1 MKPAPNRPS
10 SPEQRSAIDEGPWAW
25 NAEVADTWRRL
36 AMHLLEQDLLRV
48 WRREGYA
55 SMVEFAEQRLG
66 VPPQRTVEL
75 VRIAKK
81 LLDLRLVD
89 SALYHGCITW
99 EHVLVLARVAVPKH
113 EVAWLRAAIF
123 RPLEELISMVERS
136 AEGWG
141 PPIPTDR
148 TSIDDVDAGCA
159 QVDPQHAA
167 SGHLPPHAEHLGA
180 SASPGRA
187 DRSFQLPS
195 AGFVRRSFAPNVRR
209 SRRPPP
215 STL

>member
-1 MKPAPNRPS
+1 MKPEPTPLSGPEHRPAL
-10 SPEQRSAIDEGPWAW
+10 EEGAWAW
-25 NAEVADTWRRL
+25 SAEAPATWRRL
-36 AMHLLEQDLLRV
+36 AMRLLEQDLLRV
-48 WRREGYA
+48 WRRKGYA
-55 SMVEFAEQRLG
+55 SMVEFAEQRFG

-99 EHVLVLARVAVPKH
+99 EQVVVLARVAVPKH
-113 EVAWLRAAIF
+113 EVAWLRVAIF
-123 RPLEELISMVERS
+123 RPFEELISMVERS

-141 PPIPTDR
+141 PPLPTDR
-148 TSIDDVDAGCA
+148 TSLDDVDAGCA
-159 QVDPQHAA
+159 QVDPHHAA
-167 SGHLPPHAEHLGA
+167 SGSLPPHAGHLRA
-180 SASPGRA
+180 STSPGHTH
-187 DRSFQLPS
+187 RSVQLPS